1 MSLGIE
7 IHVAANTAQ
16 FTKNISK
23 VGKQSKQASRQM
35 QSSITH
41 ATSQASKGLANLTQH
56 AQKAKEEVASMVAM
70 FNKNP

>member
-23 VGKQSKQASRQM
+23 VGKQSKQAAQQM
-35 QSSITH
+35 QSSIPH
-41 ATSQASKGLANLTQH
+41 ATSQASRGMNNLTQH